1 MTDPS
6 MDLNEQN
13 LLDQLAG
20 LSLPTLGHFLEDG
33 FCSPLITA
41 AVPGTRMLGIA
52 ATALIPDADA
62 IAVNQA
68 LVRLRP
74 GEVLVLDMGG
84 DTTHAPVGAVTAA
97 AARSKGAAGIVVNG
111 PVTDVAELREP
122 AEDGSLLPVFSQGS
136 TCLTTKRHNSG
147 RGVFGVAVNIGGAT
161 VHPGDLIMG
170 DDNGVVVLSK
180 ATAAAVINRALA
192 SDLAEPAILERIANG
207 EALEN
212 ILALG

>member
-1 MTDPS
+1 MTEPS
-6 MDLNEQN
+6 VDLVEQD
-13 LLDQLAG
+13 LLDQLG
-20 LSLPTLGHFLEDG
+20 TLSLPTLGHFLEDG
-33 FCSPLITA
+33 FCSPMIATV
-41 AVPGTRMLGIA
+41 VPGSRMLGVA
-52 ATALIPDADA
+52 STALIPDADA

-68 LVRLRP
+68 LVRLRR

-84 DTTHAPVGAVTAA
+84 DTIHAPVGAVTAA

-122 AEDGSLLPVFSQGS
+122 AEDGSVLPVFSQGS

-147 RGVFGVAVNIGGAT
+147 RGVFGVPITIGGAT

-180 ATAAAVINRALA
+180 ATAAAVLDKAQA
-192 SDLAEPAILERIANG
+192 SDLAEPAILGRIASG
-207 EALEN
+207 EPLEN

>member
-1 MTDPS
+1 MTKPS
-6 MDLNEQN
+6 MDLIEQN
-13 LLDQLAG
+13 LLDQLG
-20 LSLPTLGHFLEDG
+20 TLSLPTLGHFLEDG
-33 FCSPLITA
+33 FCSPLIA
-41 AVPGTRMLGIA
+41 AVVPGSRMLGIA
-52 ATALIPDADA
+52 ATVLIPDADA

-97 AARSKGAAGIVVNG
+97 AARSKGSAGIVVNG
-111 PVTDVAELREP
+111 PVTDVTDLREP
-122 AEDGSLLPVFSQGS
+122 ALDGSVLPVFSQGS

-147 RGVFGVAVNIGGAT
+147 RAVFGVAVTIGGAT

-170 DDNGVVVLSK
+170 DDNGVVILSK
-180 ATAAAVINRALA
+180 ATAAAVIEKALA
-192 SDLAEPAILERIANG
+192 SDLAEPATLARIASG
-207 EALEN
+207 EPLED